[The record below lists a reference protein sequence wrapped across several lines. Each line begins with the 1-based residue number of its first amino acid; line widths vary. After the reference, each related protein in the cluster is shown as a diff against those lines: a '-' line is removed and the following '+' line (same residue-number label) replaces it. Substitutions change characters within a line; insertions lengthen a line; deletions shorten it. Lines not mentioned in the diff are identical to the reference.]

1 MKDKLNRFDVELEQL
16 TDGSIHAVVYG
27 KRKLGAKK
35 LGAFSGR
42 SVDEAM
48 DKIGRCI
55 KAELN
60 EVSETTQQEIE
71 Q

>member
-1 MKDKLNRFDVELEQL
+1 MNRFDVEMDQL

-27 KRKLGAKK
+27 KRKFGAKK
-35 LGAFSGR
+35 LGTFSGR

-48 DKIGRCI
+48 VKIGRCI
-55 KAELN
+55 KAELT
-60 EVSETTQQEIE
+60 ETVEAAQQEIE